1 MKGLLNEMDK
11 TETRAERDLGNLS
24 RKGSSFIYLIAQQ
37 CVCVCAGERVR
48 EGEGDRD
55 LIFLPN

>member
-11 TETRAERDLGNLS
+11 TETRAERDLDNLN

-37 CVCVCAGERVR
+37 CVCAGERGR
-48 EGEGDRD
+48 GRQRPY
-55 LIFLPN
+55 LSS